1 MPAPFT
7 KKGVSPLY
15 ESRWNIW
22 VELLLYPGHSL
33 PTAAAPVVVGAG
45 LAIHQHVFAAET
57 ALLCLV
63 GSWLIHV
70 GGVFTDNYELLRK
83 HPNILEHPQLTAAI
97 ETKTLTLSHL
107 RWAILACLVLAAFTA
122 PYFFHIGGAPAL
134 VIGMIGVVA
143 SLGYAGGP
151 YPYAKLGLAE
161 PVFFIMFGIVAVVGT
176 YYAQAA
182 PLYGAGFARHA
193 ELQALPLSAFLIG
206 LPIGALVTNI
216 LIIDDIR
223 DREFDAIKGWRTGAV
238 RFGIGWSRIR
248 YVLLSIV
255 AYLAPIWFWVGLEFS
270 GWVLLPLLTLPWAYT
285 LARAVCTKDQ
295 SDDLLPMTP
304 RASFLSFF
312 YSVLLATGIAVS

>member
-1 MPAPFT
+1 M
-7 KKGVSPLY
+7 SPLY

-70 GGVFTDNYELLRK
+70 GGVFTDNYELLRR
-83 HPNILEHPQLTAAI
+83 HPNILEHPQLTASL

-122 PYFFHIGGAPAL
+122 PYFFRIGGAPAL

-151 YPYAKLGLAE
+151 YPYAK
-161 PVFFIMFGIVAVVGT
+161 
-176 YYAQAA
+176 
-182 PLYGAGFARHA
+182 
-193 ELQALPLSAFLIG
+193 
-206 LPIGALVTNI
+206 
-216 LIIDDIR
+216 
-223 DREFDAIKGWRTGAV
+223 
-238 RFGIGWSRIR
+238 
-248 YVLLSIV
+248 
-255 AYLAPIWFWVGLEFS
+255 
-270 GWVLLPLLTLPWAYT
+270 
-285 LARAVCTKDQ
+285 
-295 SDDLLPMTP
+295 
-304 RASFLSFF
+304 
-312 YSVLLATGIAVS
+312 